1 MHKCNIDL
9 AVLVIF
15 HARYS
20 TLEKVFESIRTAR
33 PSTLLLWQD
42 GPRAGNEKDMEGI
55 KRCREIVDN
64 IDWECTVH
72 KNYHDKNMGCD
83 PSTFRAQKWAFEIVD
98 KCVVLEDDMVP
109 NQSFYPYC
117 KELLDK
123 YEYDERVNH
132 ICGVN
137 GLGDT
142 TSCPND
148 YLFSFYGTGAWA
160 SWRRVAKGWDTTY
173 SFLDKEYYMKN
184 IKMHLPHIVDLEKAK
199 MRRETGFEW
208 WEVLLAYN
216 SYLNNRLVIIPKVNL
231 VSNIGVTPEA
241 THGSQ
246 LRLMNKRVRNLF
258 NMNTNEL
265 SFPLRHPEYI
275 VPDMIYMDELSKV
288 NCKGRPWLARWR
300 RVEYFFKLII
310 YGELFSSIKRKIRRR

>member
-1 MHKCNIDL
+1 MNKSNIDL
-9 AVLVIF
+9 AVLIIF

-42 GPRAGNEKDMEGI
+42 GPRDGNAKDIEGI
-55 KRCREIVDN
+55 KKCRDIVEN

-72 KNYHDKNMGCD
+72 KNYHDNNMGCD

-98 KCVVLEDDMVP
+98 KCVILEDDMVP

-123 YEYDERVNH
+123 YEFDERINH

-137 GLGDT
+137 FLGESI
-142 TSCPND
+142 SCPND

-199 MRRETGFEW
+199 MRRKTGFEW

-216 SYLNNRLVIIPKVNL
+216 SYLNNRLVIVPKVNL

-246 LRLMNKRVRNLF
+246 LRLMSSKVRKLF
-258 NMNTNEL
+258 YMGTTEL
-265 SFPLRHPEYI
+265 RFPLRHPDYI

-288 NCKGRPWLARWR
+288 NCKGHPWLARWR
-300 RVEYFFKLII
+300 RIEYFFRLVI
-310 YGELFSSIKRKIRRR
+310 YGELFTAIKRKIKRK